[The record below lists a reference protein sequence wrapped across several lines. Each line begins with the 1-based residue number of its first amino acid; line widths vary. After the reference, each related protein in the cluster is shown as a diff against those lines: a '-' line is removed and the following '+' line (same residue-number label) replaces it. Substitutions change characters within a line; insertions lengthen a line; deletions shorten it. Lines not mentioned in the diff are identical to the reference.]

1 MWLKHVYMVMSEHS
15 RSDREGLPP
24 VGDESETVH
33 EVLFRE
39 IADAVFLLDVESTEG
54 DYRFR
59 FRWNNASHRQRTGF
73 STDDLRGKT
82 PRELLGDDRGA
93 TIADNYRRCVSAGE
107 TIQYEETLEL
117 PDGTSHWQT
126 KLTPVTEDGTV
137 TRIIGVAR
145 DITDQKERERERR
158 AMARRFETVLETMS
172 TAVFLKSTD
181 GEYYLMSRACRELLG
196 IDDEDI
202 TGLTDEDIFPP
213 DVVEQVRTD
222 DRTVAETDEMIEI
235 EETVPT
241 KSGDSIR
248 LTRKSPVYDE
258 SGEITAICGVST
270 DITEQKEREQEI
282 ERLKERLNL
291 AVDGANLGVWD
302 WEMTTDRVEFNDQ
315 WAEMLDYSPEEID
328 PHLEEW
334 EQRVH
339 PDDLGPVEDALERH
353 IAGDTDYYD
362 TEHRMRT
369 ADGSYKWIRDVG
381 RIVAHDQDGEPTRA
395 VGIHLDID
403 DRKTSER
410 QLKQERDMFTQG
422 PAVVFKWREVQDWPV
437 EYVSENVEDVFGYTV
452 EELQS
457 GAITSAD
464 LIHDADRERVFREVK
479 ANTQEGVDSFSHEPY
494 RVVTADGS
502 VRWVLDYTRNIWQ
515 DSEIT
520 HRLGYLVDITEQK
533 RREQEIEQL
542 TERLSLALRSTNTGV
557 WELDP
562 ATDEVIWTESMERLF
577 GVDPGTFDGTYDE
590 FAERVHPD
598 DLPAVE
604 RAVDR
609 SVSTGEPL
617 QIEYRIQA
625 DDGKH
630 RWVESRA
637 ELVGT
642 NDDERRMIGVATD
655 ISDRK
660 EYEQAIEATQEKLR
674 QIIDLVPDL
683 IFVKNSEGEYLLAN
697 EATAAAYGAT
707 PEEIEG
713 NREAEVIPDADD
725 SEEFRRDDLDVL
737 SSGQPKTIPEEELTT
752 ADGETRVLETTKI
765 PYQVADSGDEAVLG
779 YARDITALK
788 EYEETLERQRD
799 NLEVLNQVVRHD
811 VRNAL
816 QLVLAYGATL
826 EPHVDEGGEEYL
838 RQILE
843 AGREAV
849 DITRTAGDVTEV
861 LLHSDGDRRPV
872 SLRHILEA
880 QVEEARSSHE
890 RAIVSIDGTVPDTRV
905 LADDLLESVFRNL
918 LNNAVVHNDTDL
930 PSITVSATVT
940 EERTRVRVTDNGP
953 GIPDERKDELFER
966 GRKGLDSDGTGI
978 GLYLVRTLVDRY
990 GGDVWVEDADT
1001 GGSAFVVE
1009 LERHVS
1015 EDA

>member
-1 MWLKHVYMVMSEHS
+1 MWLKHVYVAMSEHS

-181 GEYYLMSRACRELLG
+181 GEYYLMNRACRELLG

-213 DVVEQVRTD
+213 DVVEQARTD
-222 DRTVAETDEMIEI
+222 DRTVAETDEMIEV

-270 DITEQKEREQEI
+270 DITER
-282 ERLKERLNL
+282 
-291 AVDGANLGVWD
+291 
-302 WEMTTDRVEFNDQ
+302 
-315 WAEMLDYSPEEID
+315 
-328 PHLEEW
+328 
-334 EQRVH
+334 
-339 PDDLGPVEDALERH
+339 
-353 IAGDTDYYD
+353 
-362 TEHRMRT
+362 
-369 ADGSYKWIRDVG
+369 
-381 RIVAHDQDGEPTRA
+381 
-395 VGIHLDID
+395 
-403 DRKTSER
+403 
-410 QLKQERDMFTQG
+410 
-422 PAVVFKWREVQDWPV
+422 
-437 EYVSENVEDVFGYTV
+437 
-452 EELQS
+452 
-457 GAITSAD
+457 
-464 LIHDADRERVFREVK
+464 
-479 ANTQEGVDSFSHEPY
+479 
-494 RVVTADGS
+494 
-502 VRWVLDYTRNIWQ
+502 
-515 DSEIT
+515 
-520 HRLGYLVDITEQK
+520 K

-577 GVDPGTFDGTYDE
+577 GIDPGTFDGTYDG

-598 DLPAVE
+598 DLPAVD

-655 ISDRK
+655 ISDGM

-826 EPHVDEGGEEYL
+826 EPHVDESGEEYL

-940 EERTRVRVTDNGP
+940 EERTRVRVADNGP